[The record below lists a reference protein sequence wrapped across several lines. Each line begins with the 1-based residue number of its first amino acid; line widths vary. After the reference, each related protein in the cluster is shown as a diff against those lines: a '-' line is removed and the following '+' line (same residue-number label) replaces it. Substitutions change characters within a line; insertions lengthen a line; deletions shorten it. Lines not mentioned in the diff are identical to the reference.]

1 MRDVLL
7 GNLKAWFEGVL
18 IAVFIGFGLIIAAAI
33 FEAAI
38 LENIF
43 QIYVFV
49 VPIIILG
56 RSICF
61 IFKNVILCDK
71 FAGEKVG
78 YFLFLIV
85 EIIIVLWSAYFV
97 FISLLVM
104 VLD

>member
-49 VPIIILG
+49 VPIIILR
-56 RSICF
+56 RSIRF
-61 IFKNVILCDK
+61 IFKNVILCDN

-85 EIIIVLWSAYFV
+85 EMIIVLWSAYLV
-97 FISLLVM
+97 FMSLLVM

>member
-56 RSICF
+56 RSIRF
-61 IFKNVILCDK
+61 IFKNIILCDS
-71 FAGEKVG
+71 FVGEKVG

-85 EIIIVLWSAYFV
+85 EMIIVLWSAYLV
-97 FISLLVM
+97 FMSLLVM

>member
-1 MRDVLL
+1 MRDVLS
-7 GNLKAWFEGVL
+7 GNLKAWFEGFL

-43 QIYVFV
+43 QVYVFV

-56 RSICF
+56 RSIRF
-61 IFKNVILCDK
+61 TFKNVILCDN
-71 FAGEKVG
+71 FTGEKVG

-85 EIIIVLWSAYFV
+85 EMIIVLWSAYFV